1 MLDKQLKWYK
11 KESHIYYNRKKG
23 SHNIWGGDKRMN
35 ELDVEHRLTEVEQRA
50 KSNQHRLEEL
60 EPVVKEIHTMSNTMI
75 QLVEE
80 VKHTNETV
88 ASLDR
93 KVDKMDSRVDEM
105 ENAPGKEWSNTK
117 RALVS
122 AVIGGIVTFLITG
135 LLYAAVQAF

>member
-1 MLDKQLKWYK
+1 
-11 KESHIYYNRKKG
+11 
-23 SHNIWGGDKRMN
+23 
-35 ELDVEHRLTEVEQRA
+35 
-50 KSNQHRLEEL
+50 
-60 EPVVKEIHTMSNTMI
+60 MSNTMI
-75 QLVEE
+75 QLGEE

>member
-1 MLDKQLKWYK
+1 
-11 KESHIYYNRKKG
+11 
-23 SHNIWGGDKRMN
+23 MN

-105 ENAPGKEWSNTK
+105 ENVPGKEWSNTK

>member
-1 MLDKQLKWYK
+1 
-11 KESHIYYNRKKG
+11 
-23 SHNIWGGDKRMN
+23 MN

-117 RALVS
+117 RALVR